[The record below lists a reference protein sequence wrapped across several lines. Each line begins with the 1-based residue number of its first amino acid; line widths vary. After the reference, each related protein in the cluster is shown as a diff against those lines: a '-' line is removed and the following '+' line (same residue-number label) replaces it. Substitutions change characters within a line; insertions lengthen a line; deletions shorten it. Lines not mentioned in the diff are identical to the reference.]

1 MTLLRYWHT
10 LRDLRPVQIYGRIA
24 QRLLRP
30 RPDHSPAPVCRPQSS
45 VWVSPARHAPSML
58 GPRRFRFLEVEREL
72 SWPAG
77 WNDPA
82 IHKLWLFNLH
92 YFADLVSDDADER
105 AHWHRELIAQWIAD
119 NPPFGG
125 QGYVPYCVSQRVIN
139 WIKWLLAKNDPV
151 AGMLDSLALQTRY
164 LEQRVERHLQGNHLL
179 ANATALAFAGLYF
192 GGIEGDRWLA
202 TALELF
208 RHELPQQVL
217 PDGGHY
223 ELSPMY
229 HSLVLEHL
237 LDVMNVASAFKTAA
251 PEAAD
256 LTAAWRPQIALM
268 RQWMHA
274 MAFPDGQIALL
285 SDSAWEIAPT
295 PAELEA
301 YAERLG
307 LPAIVSST
315 SRVTSL
321 ADSGY
326 VRLVSGPAV
335 LIADVGPLGARYQP
349 GHGHA
354 DVLSFELA
362 LGNERLIVDTGT
374 SVYYGN
380 NRQRLQERGT
390 AAHNTV
396 IVDGQDSSEVWDVFR
411 VARRAKPVDLSINE
425 SSPDQLEVRCGHD
438 GYLRLPGRVR
448 HRRTW
453 RLSADELVIEDQVA
467 GRFTSAVARFHLDP
481 QVRVVIPTTES
492 NSSGPKAAP
501 SRAILELGPWRVDFE
516 ASGSELSIEASQYHP
531 QFGATIEN
539 ECLVWRLTQSTAV
552 FRFRWSRR

>member
-10 LRDLRPVQIYGRIA
+10 LRDLRPVQIYGRVA

-30 RPDHSPAPVCRPQSS
+30 RPDHSPAPVCRPQAGT
-45 VWVSPARHAPSML
+45 WVLPARHAPAML
-58 GPRRFRFLEVEREL
+58 GPRRFHFLSEVRES

-77 WNDPA
+77 WNDPS

-92 YFADLVSDDADER
+92 YFADLASDEADER
-105 AHWHRELIAQWIAD
+105 AAWHRELIAQWIAD
-119 NPPFGG
+119 NPPFAGH
-125 QGYVPYCVSQRVIN
+125 GYVPYCVSQRIVN

-151 AGMLDSLALQTRY
+151 DGMLDSLALQTRY

-192 GGIEGDRWLA
+192 GDTEGDRWLA

-208 RHELPQQVL
+208 HHELPQQIL
-217 PDGGHY
+217 GDGGHY

-229 HSLVLEHL
+229 HCLVLEHL
-237 LDVMNVASAFKTAA
+237 LDVMNVARAIKTAA

-256 LTAAWRPQIALM
+256 LTAAWRPQIEHM

-295 PAELEA
+295 PAELDA

-307 LPAIVSST
+307 LPATVSSA

-326 VRLVSGPAV
+326 VRLASGPAV

-362 LGNERLIVDTGT
+362 LGNERLVVDTGA

-380 NRQRLQERGT
+380 QRQRLQERGT

-396 IVDGQDSSEVWDVFR
+396 TVDGQDSSEVWDVFR
-411 VARRAKPVDLSINE
+411 VARRAKPVDLSIDD

-438 GYLRLPGRVR
+438 GYLRLAGRVR
-448 HRRTW
+448 HHRRW
-453 RLSADELVIEDQVA
+453 RLSADELVIEDQVS
-467 GRFTSAVARFHLDP
+467 GRFASAIARFHLDP
-481 QVRVVIPTTES
+481 QVRVMIPPTES
-492 NSSGPKAAP
+492 VSSGPRVAQAH
-501 SRAILELGPWRVDFE
+501 AVLEHGAWRIEFE
-516 ASGSELSIEASQYHP
+516 ARGSELSIEASQYHP
-531 QFGATIEN
+531 QFGTTIEN
-539 ECLVWRLTQSTAV
+539 ECLVCRLSESTAE
-552 FRFRWSRR
+552 FRFRWSQR